1 MSQSNLE
8 LEALMGPA
16 VAALG
21 LELLGIEYA
30 PSSHRSVLRLYID
43 AQDRHVTLEDC
54 ESVSREVSALL
65 DVDDPIQGN
74 YVLEVSSPGF
84 DRPLFKPAHFERFLG
99 QQAKIALSLPQD
111 GRRRFA
117 CVLRAVEGDL
127 LLVEQDGR
135 EFRLAFDN
143 ISKARLV
150 PDYSALGQPATAAAG
165 AAEEVDEAS
174 IYDDPD
180 AKPTPKR
187 PGRGR

>member
-1 MSQSNLE
+1 MSQSNHE
-8 LEALMGPA
+8 LEALMAPA
-16 VAALG
+16 VEALG

-43 AQDRHVTLEDC
+43 AEGRHVTLEDC

-84 DRPLFKPAHFERFLG
+84 DRPLFKPSHFKRFLG

-111 GRRRFA
+111 GRRRFS
-117 CVLRAVEGDL
+117 CVLRAVDSDAV
-127 LLVEQDGR
+127 LVEQEGR
-135 EFRLAFDN
+135 EFRLAFGN

-150 PDYSALGQPATAAAG
+150 PDYSALGQAHSAG
-165 AAEEVDEAS
+165 ASDAEDVEEAS

-180 AKPTPKR
+180 VKTAPKR